1 MLKENENEMIMETK
15 EAQNEALDAPKDT
28 DAQVNA
34 QNKTFT
40 KAEVDEIVK
49 KRLARAFKDYPDKE
63 EMARLIN
70 LKDDL
75 ETKDK
80 EISSLKDAASLN
92 TQRLAT
98 YELKD
103 KILKRGVDLKYAD
116 FALFEIER
124 GIKEGLDFDSSFE
137 SFAQNND
144 FLFKKIGTTG
154 LRQGGAIY
162 NQSSIEDS
170 FYKINPRLKK
180 GGF

>member
-1 MLKENENEMIMETK
+1 MLKENEIIMENEEVK
-15 EAQNEALDAPKDT
+15 EETSFIQKDT

-34 QNKTFT
+34 ENKTFT

-49 KRLARAFKDYPDKE
+49 KRLARAFKDYPAKE

-70 LKDDL
+70 LKGELDV
-75 ETKDK
+75 KDR

-92 TQRLAT
+92 AQRLAT

-103 KILKRGVDLKYAD
+103 KILKKGVDLKYAD

-124 GIKEGLDFDSSFE
+124 GMREGLDFDSSFE
-137 SFAQNND
+137 SFAANND
-144 FLFKKIGTTG
+144 FLFRKIGTTG

>member
-1 MLKENENEMIMETK
+1 MLKENEIIMENEEVK
-15 EAQNEALDAPKDT
+15 EETSFIQKDT

-34 QNKTFT
+34 ENKTFT

-75 ETKDK
+75 DIKDK
-80 EISSLKDAASLN
+80 EISSLKDEASLN
-92 TQRLAT
+92 AQRLAT

-103 KILKRGVDLKYAD
+103 KILKKGVDLKYAD
-116 FALFEIER
+116 FALFEIEK
-124 GIKEGLDFDSSFE
+124 GMKEGLDFDSSFE
-137 SFAQNND
+137 SFAKNND

-170 FYKINPRLKK
+170 FYKINPSLKK